1 MHGIKPRTLSNS
13 ELIRMASHEIAKVN
27 GLPLDWQYELLRR
40 FTALSP
46 LDEFPPV
53 DARQLEL
60 PL

>member
-1 MHGIKPRTLSNS
+1 MHGIEPRTLSNS
-13 ELIRMASHEIAKVN
+13 ELIRMASHGIAKVN

-40 FTALSP
+40 FTALAP

-53 DARQLEL
+53 DTRQLTL